1 MQLSQS
7 ERIARKELFAQIE
20 AALLPDAATRINAI
34 DPFDVESVMFGS
46 KPTQKAYGVDGD
58 LRFELGRWDDG
69 VFVPFGARLLHP
81 FRPPD
86 LDVAYP
92 KETSFLWRNMF
103 SHYTPITRRLDY
115 FEVWDYFS
123 VKRATDTDVRE
134 KALGLLAARIASK
147 HPAEKVK
154 TGFRYIRYAEQYVV
168 VTEVESRELAA
179 AGAEE
184 YKACFSLLNGFLKNF
199 EFTK

>member
-115 FEVWDYFS
+115 FEVWTISPPRGLQMWMCERRLLDYS
-123 VKRATDTDVRE
+123 LR
-134 KALGLLAARIASK
+134 GLQRS
-147 HPAEKVK
+147 
-154 TGFRYIRYAEQYVV
+154 IRQ
-168 VTEVESRELAA
+168 RR
-179 AGAEE
+179 
-184 YKACFSLLNGFLKNF
+184 
-199 EFTK
+199 

>member
-7 ERIARKELFAQIE
+7 ERIARKEFFAQIE
-20 AALLPDAATRINAI
+20 AALLPEAATRISAI

-46 KPTQKAYGVDGD
+46 KPAQKAYGVDGD

-103 SHYTPITRRLDY
+103 RHYTPITRRLDY

-123 VKRATDTDVRE
+123 TKRATDVDVRE
-134 KALGLLAARIASK
+134 KALGLLSARIAK
-147 HPAEKVK
+147 KYPAGKVK
-154 TGFRYIRYAEQYVV
+154 TSFRYIRYAEQYVV
-168 VTEVESRELAA
+168 VTEVESREFAA
-179 AGAEE
+179 AGVEE
-184 YKACFSLLNGFLKNF
+184 YKACFRLLNGRK
-199 EFTK
+199 